1 MVAKRKRSAETQLGL
16 LEAAGI
22 AFAEKGYRD
31 ATVEEI
37 CRRAHANIAAVN
49 YHFGSKEK
57 LYAAAWRHS
66 FAQSLRSHPP
76 DGGVDESAPPEER
89 LRGAVTALLHR
100 IADEDNR
107 EFPIAMRERANP
119 TGLLNEVMRKDL
131 QPQFMRLEKP
141 VRELLGPVAMEQQV
155 RFCTMSII
163 SQCLDGGMLSRAS
176 AEKWRGKDAP
186 PAIEDVEAFAAH
198 VLRFSVAGIAAFRG
212 EGKKETRTRSHG
224 PRKGR

>member
-1 MVAKRKRSAETQLGL
+1 MVAKRKRSTETQLGL
-16 LEAAGI
+16 LEAAGLV
-22 AFAEKGYRD
+22 FAEKGYRD

-49 YHFGSKEK
+49 YHFGTKEK
-57 LYAAAWRHS
+57 LYAAAWRHT
-66 FAQSLRSHPP
+66 FAKSLRSHPP
-76 DGGVDESAPPEER
+76 GGGVDESAPPEER

-100 IADEDNR
+100 IADEDNQ
-107 EFPIAMRERANP
+107 EFLIVIKERANP

-131 QPQFMRLEKP
+131 QPQFMRLEKS
-141 VRELLGPVAMEQQV
+141 VRELLGAAALEQRV

-186 PAIEDVEAFAAH
+186 PAIEDVDAFAAH
-198 VLRFSVAGIAAFRG
+198 VLGFSLAGIAAFRG
-212 EGKKETRTRSHG
+212 EEKKETRTRLHAA
-224 PRKGR
+224 RK